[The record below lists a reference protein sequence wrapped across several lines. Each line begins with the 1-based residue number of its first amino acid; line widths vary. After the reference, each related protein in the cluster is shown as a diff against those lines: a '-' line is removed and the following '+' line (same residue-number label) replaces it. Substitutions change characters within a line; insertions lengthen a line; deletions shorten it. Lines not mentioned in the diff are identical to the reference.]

1 MTKRWG
7 TSGADNISH
16 ASADD
21 RLYMHF
27 LGQTQGADALHVH
40 HMDRLSKSNG
50 HTKGSEDGG
59 PRPPQLETIDLSEW
73 PKHTP
78 AEDSPAPDHS
88 FLYPPSP
95 TPYLTSTRENYDPSE
110 VGDENPLRSRRYSQS
125 RRYSRRIEES
135 SRFGLWTLILLLLA
149 VVMVI
154 LTALYSTGSAKSL
167 MKGKI
172 FTTSSSNSIL
182 VLRILTELCAVI
194 LGALV
199 IVVVEDLQWAL
210 ASRPGGVSLL
220 HFVGL
225 DSGTGVWG
233 LVRLLATADWRQKY
247 SSAFRLMIILSIPL
261 PGIILMGDINI
272 ELVFFPEHT
281 YPVAAGL
288 SNFNAS
294 YINELT
300 AVSTTALLVQMGNPV
315 WSDREVQSLEPLGP
329 KHGRCTVS
337 KESSKW
343 VPCDESY
350 FMAGGFNSVSPQA
363 DDLVNYPD
371 STAYV
376 VPNVK
381 GYHVEYGK
389 VHDLKTLHDEG
400 NCHLIGS
407 ASAAAYWC
415 AATGSDQELLFG
427 SAYCPLSLQQ
437 DSSCLN
443 STSWTDELEL
453 STSLFVYRRFATI
466 NYSRANFSILS
477 ITDLSEPKQY
487 PIDLQEYMLALSAVV
502 PGFNSSSDVKG
513 DNSALAIYAVTALP
527 ISDSEVAKKLSLK
540 AIRKAMS
547 VPFDYFQANY
557 FAPGPP
563 IWELKT
569 PREGLAED
577 MYTNMSISI
586 MSYQVVAGQVSR
598 WLFLAFACTLLLL
611 CTATIIVTVRICE
624 RRPQRCGYPSLD
636 FAAVCAHDSML
647 QENHHGNGLHRS
659 LTRLKEQPGKFEVA
673 RRIKDERIVLR

>member
-95 TPYLTSTRENYDPSE
+95 TPYLTSTRENYYPSE

-149 VVMVI
+149 VVMVV

-247 SSAFRLMIILSIPL
+247 SSAFR
-261 PGIILMGDINI
+261 
-272 ELVFFPEHT
+272 
-281 YPVAAGL
+281 
-288 SNFNAS
+288 
-294 YINELT
+294 
-300 AVSTTALLVQMGNPV
+300 
-315 WSDREVQSLEPLGP
+315 
-329 KHGRCTVS
+329 
-337 KESSKW
+337 
-343 VPCDESY
+343 
-350 FMAGGFNSVSPQA
+350 
-363 DDLVNYPD
+363 
-371 STAYV
+371 
-376 VPNVK
+376 
-381 GYHVEYGK
+381 
-389 VHDLKTLHDEG
+389 
-400 NCHLIGS
+400 
-407 ASAAAYWC
+407 
-415 AATGSDQELLFG
+415 
-427 SAYCPLSLQQ
+427 
-437 DSSCLN
+437 
-443 STSWTDELEL
+443 
-453 STSLFVYRRFATI
+453 
-466 NYSRANFSILS
+466 
-477 ITDLSEPKQY
+477 
-487 PIDLQEYMLALSAVV
+487 
-502 PGFNSSSDVKG
+502 
-513 DNSALAIYAVTALP
+513 
-527 ISDSEVAKKLSLK
+527 
-540 AIRKAMS
+540 
-547 VPFDYFQANY
+547 
-557 FAPGPP
+557 
-563 IWELKT
+563 
-569 PREGLAED
+569 
-577 MYTNMSISI
+577 
-586 MSYQVVAGQVSR
+586 
-598 WLFLAFACTLLLL
+598 
-611 CTATIIVTVRICE
+611 
-624 RRPQRCGYPSLD
+624 
-636 FAAVCAHDSML
+636 
-647 QENHHGNGLHRS
+647 
-659 LTRLKEQPGKFEVA
+659 
-673 RRIKDERIVLR
+673 